1 MNVYYAGRLIVVE
14 SNIAWALPYWR
25 KRKQLAVF
33 KPAKSKAHMVTVM
46 LAERA
51 GEPVVHTADF

>member
-1 MNVYYAGRLIVVE
+1 MNGYVAFFNGKRIEVYAVSSYEAMQKAV
-14 SNIAWALPYWR
+14 
-25 KRKQLAVF
+25 AVF